1 MKKIYIFAVIIF
13 MFGAVQ
19 QAAAQKC
26 DNKAVK
32 EHVIK
37 LYRDN
42 NIKVCNE
49 LLQYRDEIILMGM
62 GTDPR
67 ELKKVC
73 NLLKNGKFTI
83 ENVITTNINKSVQK
97 YFCQGTLKMI
107 LNDLKHEERIS
118 YSFQPTDDRKN
129 IWIQIEGI
137 Q

>member
-1 MKKIYIFAVIIF
+1 MKKIYIFIAAFF

-32 EHVIK
+32 EQVIK
-37 LYRDN
+37 LYKDYN
-42 NIKVCNE
+42 VKVCNE
-49 LLQYRDEIILMGM
+49 LLQYGDAMILMGY
-62 GTDPR
+62 DPQVINKGCK
-67 ELKKVC
+67 LI
-73 NLLKNGKFTI
+73 KNGKITI

-97 YFCQGTLKMI
+97 YFCQGTFKMA
-107 LNDLKHEERIS
+107 LNGLGHEERIS

-129 IWIQIEGI
+129 LWIQIEDV